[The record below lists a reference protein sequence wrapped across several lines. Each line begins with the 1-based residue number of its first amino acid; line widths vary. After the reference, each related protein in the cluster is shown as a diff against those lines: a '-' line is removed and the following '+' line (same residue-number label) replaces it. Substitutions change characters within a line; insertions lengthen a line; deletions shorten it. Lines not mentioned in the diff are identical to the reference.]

1 MSRICPLMIRLF
13 LAVTL
18 ILGGVLTHVGSVVHA
33 AASSE
38 FAVPHGHASPTEA
51 KGVSFPAE
59 SSSIDLPEPQSDTD
73 DPSHA
78 LGLCIDAHCC
88 TPAVHLAGQDLVR
101 HLLESDKLLL
111 AAQPDYA
118 LSVAYSLLRPPR
130 AIA

>member
-1 MSRICPLMIRLF
+1 MSRICPRLIRLF

-33 AASSE
+33 ASSE
-38 FAVPHGHASPTEA
+38 FAVPHGHASPMEA

-59 SSSIDLPEPQSDTD
+59 SSSINLLEPQSDTD

-101 HLLESDKLLL
+101 HSLESRKLVL
-111 AAQPDYA
+111 ADQPDYA
-118 LSVAYSLLRPPR
+118 FSVTDSLLKPPR
-130 AIA
+130 AIT